1 MSQITLIILIL
12 AIGFSCTKSHPIN
25 STRDGEDSGT
35 DLKNLLTEPANTT
48 YATNSTLTRKELNS
62 TIQPERNDEGSAIR
76 KIMASKKDE
85 NITGQSEINTSAKS
99 QPINSTRDGEDSGT
113 DLKNLLTEPANTT
126 YATNSTL
133 TRKELNST
141 IQPERN
147 DEGSAIRKIMASKKD
162 ENITG
167 QSEINTSAKSQPIN
181 STRDGED
188 SGTDL
193 KNLLTEPANTT
204 YATNSTLTRKELN
217 STIQPERNDEG
228 SAIRKIMASKKD
240 ENITGQ
246 SEINTSAKSQ
256 PINSTRDGEDSGT
269 DLKNLLTE
277 PANTTYATNSTLT
290 RKELNSTIQPER
302 NDEGSAIRKIMASK
316 KDENITGQSEINTSA
331 KSQPINSTRDGE
343 DSGTDLKNLLTEPA
357 NTTYATNS
365 TLTRKE
371 LNSTIQP
378 ERNDEGSAIRKI
390 MASKKDENITGQSEI
405 NTSAKSQPINSTR
418 DGEDSGTDLKNLLT
432 EPANTT
438 YATNSTLTRKE
449 LNSTIQ
455 PERNDE
461 GSAIRKIMASKKDEN
476 ITGQSEINT
485 SAKSQPIN
493 STRDGEDSG
502 TDLKN
507 LLTEPAN
514 TTYATNSTLTR
525 KELNSTIQPERN
537 DEGSAIRKIMASK
550 KDENITGQSE
560 INTSAKSQPINSTRD
575 GEDSG
580 TDLKNL
586 LTEPANTTYATN
598 STLTRK
604 ELNSTIQPERND
616 EGSAI
621 RKIMASK
628 KDENITGQ
636 SEINTSAKSQ
646 PINSTRDGEDSGTDL
661 KNLLTEPANT
671 TYATNSTLT
680 RKELNSTIQPERND
694 EGSAIRKIMASKK
707 DENITGQSEINTS
720 AKSQPINSTRDGED
734 SGTDLKNLLTE
745 PANTTYAT
753 NSTLTRKELNST
765 IQPERNDEGS
775 AIRKIMASKKD
786 ENITG
791 QSEINT
797 SAKSQPINST
807 RDGEDSGTD
816 LKNLLTDPANTTY
829 VTNSTLTRKEL
840 NSTIQ
845 PERNDEG
852 SAIRKI
858 MASKKDENITGQS
871 EINTSAKS
879 QPINS
884 TRDGEDSGTDLKVK
898 TSYSKLFH
906 TSIDDL
912 NN

>member
-1 MSQITLIILIL
+1 MSQITLIILVL

-133 TRKELNST
+133 TRKELNSS
-141 IQPERN
+141 IPPERN

-162 ENITG
+162 EIITG
-167 QSEINTSAKSQPIN
+167 QSEINTIAKSQPIN

-217 STIQPERNDEG
+217 SSIPPERNDEG

-240 ENITGQ
+240 EIITGQ
-246 SEINTSAKSQ
+246 SEINTIAKSQ

-277 PANTTYATNSTLT
+277 LANTTYL
-290 RKELNSTIQPER
+290 
-302 NDEGSAIRKIMASK
+302 
-316 KDENITGQSEINTSA
+316 
-331 KSQPINSTRDGE
+331 
-343 DSGTDLKNLLTEPA
+343 
-357 NTTYATNS
+357 
-365 TLTRKE
+365 
-371 LNSTIQP
+371 
-378 ERNDEGSAIRKI
+378 
-390 MASKKDENITGQSEI
+390 
-405 NTSAKSQPINSTR
+405 
-418 DGEDSGTDLKNLLT
+418 
-432 EPANTT
+432 
-438 YATNSTLTRKE
+438 
-449 LNSTIQ
+449 
-455 PERNDE
+455 
-461 GSAIRKIMASKKDEN
+461 
-476 ITGQSEINT
+476 
-485 SAKSQPIN
+485 
-493 STRDGEDSG
+493 
-502 TDLKN
+502 
-507 LLTEPAN
+507 
-514 TTYATNSTLTR
+514 
-525 KELNSTIQPERN
+525 
-537 DEGSAIRKIMASK
+537 
-550 KDENITGQSE
+550 
-560 INTSAKSQPINSTRD
+560 
-575 GEDSG
+575 
-580 TDLKNL
+580 
-586 LTEPANTTYATN
+586 
-598 STLTRK
+598 
-604 ELNSTIQPERND
+604 
-616 EGSAI
+616 
-621 RKIMASK
+621 
-628 KDENITGQ
+628 
-636 SEINTSAKSQ
+636 
-646 PINSTRDGEDSGTDL
+646 
-661 KNLLTEPANT
+661 
-671 TYATNSTLT
+671 
-680 RKELNSTIQPERND
+680 
-694 EGSAIRKIMASKK
+694 
-707 DENITGQSEINTS
+707 
-720 AKSQPINSTRDGED
+720 
-734 SGTDLKNLLTE
+734 
-745 PANTTYAT
+745 T

-829 VTNSTLTRKEL
+829 ATNSTLTRKEL

-845 PERNDEG
+845 PERNDET

-858 MASKKDENITGQS
+858 MASRKDENVTGQS
-871 EINTSAKS
+871 EFNISTNSNLNTTTHHEDAVVSPTEKVYVPNNASSAELNVS
-879 QPINS
+879 STIQPKEADVTTSSANDIKKPAFPYCIILITFQIVTVGMIIYLVFRTMRKPCQSERAIPLNS
-884 TRDGEDSGTDLKVK
+884 FGFGNNS
-898 TSYSKLFH
+898 SYE
-906 TSIDDL
+906 
-912 NN
+912 